1 MDLAEDLQVGIAEL
15 DNGTTLIDAGVEE
28 NGGFEAGLYVSRIC
42 MADLADIT
50 FSSFDLGKLVVPA
63 VELTTD
69 HPVIACMAS
78 QFAGW
83 RIKVGKFFAMGSG
96 PARALS
102 LNPKELYEEI
112 KYTDDADEAVLV
124 LESNTMPDAEVT
136 AEIAKAC
143 NVEPGDLYIVVVPTA
158 SIAGSV
164 QISARGIET
173 GVHRLEVLGL
183 DINRIKHAHGLIPIS
198 PLVGDDLKCMGST
211 NDCIMYCGRMYY
223 SIDYEDVEE
232 LKGYVKSVPS
242 MNSKDYGKPFY
253 VTFKE
258 AEFDFYKIDAAS
270 FAPAEVTVNE
280 LNSGKTF
287 TSGKINPEVLLESF
301 GVESI

>member
-15 DNGTTLIDAGVEE
+15 DNGATLIDAGVEE
-28 NGGFEAGLYVSRIC
+28 QGGFEAGLYVSRIC

-83 RIKVGKFFAMGSG
+83 RIKVGKFFGMGSG

-112 KYTDDADEAVLV
+112 NYTDDADEAVLV

-143 NVEPGDLYIVVVPTA
+143 KVEPEDLYIVVVPTA
-158 SIAGSV
+158 SIAGSI

-173 GVHRLEVLGL
+173 GIHRLEVLGF
-183 DINRIKHAHGLIPIS
+183 DINNIKHAHGIIPIS

-223 SIDYEDVEE
+223 AVDYDDIEE

-280 LNSGKTF
+280 LKSGKTF
-287 TSGKINPEVLLESF
+287 TSGKINPDVLLESF
-301 GVESI
+301 GVESV